1 MRALLTLL
9 NDIRRLALP
18 YFRSGERWTAIGL
31 LGAVIALELA
41 WVYVTVL
48 LNRWNN
54 AFYDAIQ
61 EKDFAAFKYQLLVFC
76 GIAAGAICIAV
87 YQVYL
92 KQWLEIRWRRW
103 LTQRYLQ
110 HWLGDDTH
118 YRLRLSGDAA
128 DNPDQRIAQDVSM
141 FVSQTIG
148 VGVGLLGTI
157 VSLVSF
163 SVILWGLS
171 GAINLQLF
179 GLDMHIPGYLFWA
192 ALIYAAIGTLITH
205 FIGKPLVRLNFDQQR
220 YEADFRVDMV
230 RVREN
235 SEQVAMLAGEAA
247 ESRKLEGR
255 FSRIWGNYIGLMKA
269 QKRLTWFTAGYNQIS
284 SVFPYVVVSPGYFAG
299 AIQLGTLMQTGS
311 AFGSVQGAFSF
322 FISSY
327 STLAEWTS
335 VVNRL
340 TGFEAAM
347 QVAKRDDGARAF
359 PHRRTPTQQ
368 AALSLSQMD
377 VRLPD
382 GAPIVAVDGLSIE
395 KGERVL
401 VTGPSGAGKT
411 TLFRAIAGIWPF
423 GSGVVALPEGARVM
437 ILPQRPYLPV
447 GRLDEALSYP
457 LPTERFDNAQLT
469 EALEAVGLGG
479 LVPRLEEHALWPH
492 VLSLGE
498 QQRFSIARALL
509 EKPDVLLLDEAT
521 AALDEPAEA
530 ALYGLIRQ
538 RLPAT
543 TVLSIGHRATLNAL
557 HDRALVLSGAGLP
570 RQLVPGPALQ
580 PQPA

>member
-9 NDIRRLALP
+9 RDIRRLALP
-18 YFRSGERWTAIGL
+18 YFRSEERWTAIGL
-31 LGAVIALELA
+31 LGAVIGLELA
-41 WVYVTVL
+41 WVYCTVL

-61 EKDFAAFKYQLLVFC
+61 EKDFGAFKHQLLIFC
-76 GIAAGAICIAV
+76 AIAAGAICVAV
-87 YQVYL
+87 YQIYL

-103 LTQRYLQ
+103 LTKRYLE

-141 FVSQTIG
+141 FVSQTIS

-157 VSLVSF
+157 VSLTSF

-171 GAINLQLF
+171 GAIDLKLF
-179 GLDMHIPGYLFWA
+179 GIDMHVPGYLFWA
-192 ALIYAAIGTLITH
+192 ALLYAALGTLITH

-235 SEQVAMLAGEAA
+235 SEQIALLGGEPA

-255 FSRIWGNYIGLMKA
+255 FGRILDNYFGLMKA
-269 QKRLTWFTAGYNQIS
+269 QKRLTWFTAGYNQVSNI
-284 SVFPYVVVSPGYFAG
+284 FPYVVVSPGYFAG

-347 QVAKRDDGARAF
+347 EVAKRDDGARAF
-359 PHRRTPTQQ
+359 PHRREAAQE
-368 AALSLSQMD
+368 AALALADMD
-377 VRLPD
+377 VRLPT
-382 GAPIVAVDGLSIE
+382 GEAIVAVDRLSIG

-401 VTGPSGAGKT
+401 VTGPSGGGKT

-423 GSGVVALPEGARVM
+423 GTGTITLPQDARVM
-437 ILPQRPYLPV
+437 ILPQRPYVPV
-447 GRLDEALSYP
+447 GRLDDALTYP
-457 LPTERFDNAQLT
+457 LPAADFDHARLA
-469 EALEAVGLGG
+469 EALTAVGLEV
-479 LVPRLEEHALWPH
+479 LVHRLEEQALWPH
-492 VLSLGE
+492 ILSLGE
-498 QQRFSIARALL
+498 QQRLSIARALL
-509 EKPDVLLLDEAT
+509 EQPDVLLLDEAT
-521 AALDEPAEA
+521 AALDEPSEA
-530 ALYGLIRQ
+530 AVYALLRA
-538 RLPAT
+538 RLPQA

-557 HDRALVLSGAGLP
+557 HDRTLALSGTGLP
-570 RQLVPGPALQ
+570 RRLVDGPAFQ
-580 PQPA
+580 PEAA

>member
-9 NDIRRLALP
+9 RDIRRLALP
-18 YFRSGERWTAIGL
+18 YFRSEERWTAIGL
-31 LGAVIALELA
+31 LGAVIGLELA
-41 WVYVTVL
+41 WVYCTVL

-61 EKDFAAFKYQLLVFC
+61 EKDFGAFKHQLLIFC
-76 GIAAGAICIAV
+76 AIAAGAICVAV
-87 YQVYL
+87 YQIYL

-103 LTQRYLQ
+103 LTKRYLE

-141 FVSQTIG
+141 FVSQTIS

-157 VSLVSF
+157 VSLTSF

-171 GAINLQLF
+171 GAIDLKLF
-179 GLDMHIPGYLFWA
+179 GIDMHVPGYLFWA
-192 ALIYAAIGTLITH
+192 ALLYAALGTLITH

-235 SEQVAMLAGEAA
+235 SEQIALLGGEPA

-255 FSRIWGNYIGLMKA
+255 FGRILDNYFGLMKA
-269 QKRLTWFTAGYNQIS
+269 QKRLTWFTAGYNQVSNI
-284 SVFPYVVVSPGYFAG
+284 FPYVVVSPGYFAG

-347 QVAKRDDGARAF
+347 EVAKRDDGARAF
-359 PHRRTPTQQ
+359 PHRREAAQE
-368 AALSLSQMD
+368 AALALADMD
-377 VRLPD
+377 VRLPT
-382 GAPIVAVDGLSIE
+382 GEAIVAVDRLSIG

-401 VTGPSGAGKT
+401 VTGPSGGGKT

-423 GSGVVALPEGARVM
+423 GTGTITLPQDARVM
-437 ILPQRPYLPV
+437 ILPQRPYVPV
-447 GRLDEALSYP
+447 GRLDDALTYP
-457 LPTERFDNAQLT
+457 LPAADFDHARLA
-469 EALEAVGLGG
+469 EALTVVGLEV
-479 LVPRLEEHALWPH
+479 LVHRLEEQALWPH
-492 VLSLGE
+492 ILSLGE
-498 QQRFSIARALL
+498 QQRLSIARALL
-509 EKPDVLLLDEAT
+509 EQPDVLLLDEAT
-521 AALDEPAEA
+521 AALDEPSEA
-530 ALYGLIRQ
+530 AVYALLRT
-538 RLPAT
+538 RLPQA

-557 HDRALVLSGAGLP
+557 HDRTLALSGTGLP
-570 RQLVPGPALQ
+570 RRLVDGPAFQ
-580 PQPA
+580 PEAA

>member
-9 NDIRRLALP
+9 NDIRRLAIP
-18 YFRSGERWTAIGL
+18 YFRSEDRWWGLGL

-41 WVYVTVL
+41 YVYCTVL
-48 LNRWNN
+48 LTRWNN

-61 EKDFAAFKYQLLVFC
+61 EKDFAAFKYQLMVFC
-76 GIAAGAICIAV
+76 GIAVASIIVAV
-87 YQVYL
+87 YQIYL

-103 LTQRYLQ
+103 LTRRYLE
-110 HWLGDDTH
+110 HWLSNETH

-128 DNPDQRIAQDVSM
+128 DNPDQRIAQDVNL
-141 FVSQTIG
+141 FVSQTIS
-148 VGVGLLGTI
+148 VGVGLLGNI
-157 VSLVSF
+157 VSLCSF
-163 SVILWGLS
+163 SVMLWSLS
-171 GAINLQLF
+171 GEMELSLF
-179 GLDMHIPGYLFWA
+179 GLDLHIPGYLFWA
-192 ALIYAAIGTLITH
+192 ALIYAMVGTLIAH
-205 FIGKPLVRLNFDQQR
+205 LIGKPLVRLNFDQQR

-230 RVREN
+230 RLREN
-235 SEQVAMLAGEAA
+235 SEQVAMLGGEAA
-247 ESRKLEGR
+247 EGRKLEGR
-255 FSRIWGNYIGLMKA
+255 FARIWENFFSQMKA

-284 SVFPYVVVSPGYFAG
+284 NVFPFVVVSPAYFAG
-299 AIQLGTLMQTGS
+299 TIQLGILMQTAS

-322 FISSY
+322 FISAY
-327 STLAEWTS
+327 TTLAEWTS

-347 QVAKRDDGARAF
+347 QVAKRDDGLRAF

-368 AALSLSQMD
+368 AALSLAEMD

-382 GAPIVAVDGLSIE
+382 GAPIVSVDGLSIE

-401 VTGPSGAGKT
+401 VTGPSGGGKT

-423 GSGVVALPEGARVM
+423 GSGTVTLPEGAQVM

-447 GRLDEALSYP
+447 GRLDEALAYP
-457 LPTERFDNAQLT
+457 LEATRFERGT
-469 EALEAVGLGG
+469 LEEVLRAVSLDH
-479 LVPRLEEHALWPH
+479 LVPRLEEQALWPH

-498 QQRFSIARALL
+498 QQRLSIARALL

-521 AALDEPAEA
+521 AALDEPTEA
-530 ALYGLIRQ
+530 ALYALLRQ
-538 RLPAT
+538 RLPQT

-557 HDRALVLSGAGLP
+557 HDRVLVLAGTATP
-570 RQLVPGPALQ
+570 RRLIGSAQLQAAPA
-580 PQPA
+580 

>member
-9 NDIRRLALP
+9 RDIRRLALP
-18 YFRSGERWTAIGL
+18 YFRSEERWTAIGL
-31 LGAVIALELA
+31 LGAVIGLELA
-41 WVYVTVL
+41 WVYCTVL

-61 EKDFAAFKYQLLVFC
+61 EKDFGAFKHQLLIFC
-76 GIAAGAICIAV
+76 AIAAGAICVAV
-87 YQVYL
+87 YQIYL

-103 LTQRYLQ
+103 LTKRYLE

-141 FVSQTIG
+141 FVSQTIS

-157 VSLVSF
+157 VSLTSF

-171 GAINLQLF
+171 GAIDLKLF
-179 GLDMHIPGYLFWA
+179 GIDMHVPGYLFWA
-192 ALIYAAIGTLITH
+192 ALLYAALGTLITH

-235 SEQVAMLAGEAA
+235 SEQIALLGGEPA

-255 FSRIWGNYIGLMKA
+255 FGRILDNYFGLMKA
-269 QKRLTWFTAGYNQIS
+269 QKRLTWFTAGYNQVSNI
-284 SVFPYVVVSPGYFAG
+284 FPYVVVSPGYFAG

-347 QVAKRDDGARAF
+347 EVAKRDDGARAF
-359 PHRRTPTQQ
+359 PHRREAAQE
-368 AALSLSQMD
+368 AALALADMD
-377 VRLPD
+377 VRLPT
-382 GAPIVAVDGLSIE
+382 GEAIVAVDRLSIG

-401 VTGPSGAGKT
+401 VTGPSGGGKT

-423 GSGVVALPEGARVM
+423 GTGTITLPQDARVM
-437 ILPQRPYLPV
+437 ILPQRPYVPV
-447 GRLDEALSYP
+447 GRLDDALTYP
-457 LPTERFDNAQLT
+457 LPATDFDHARLA
-469 EALEAVGLGG
+469 EALTAVGLEV
-479 LVPRLEEHALWPH
+479 LVHRLEEQALWPH
-492 VLSLGE
+492 ILSLGE
-498 QQRFSIARALL
+498 QQRLSIARALL
-509 EKPDVLLLDEAT
+509 EQPDVLLLDEAT
-521 AALDEPAEA
+521 AALDEPSEA
-530 ALYGLIRQ
+530 AVYALLRA
-538 RLPAT
+538 RLPQA

-557 HDRALVLSGAGLP
+557 HDRTLALSGTGLP
-570 RQLVPGPALQ
+570 RRLVDGPAFQ
-580 PQPA
+580 PEAA

>member
-9 NDIRRLALP
+9 RDIRRLALP
-18 YFRSGERWTAIGL
+18 YFRSEERWTAIGL
-31 LGAVIALELA
+31 LGAVVGLELA
-41 WVYVTVL
+41 WVYCTVL

-61 EKDFAAFKYQLLVFC
+61 EKDFGAFKHQLLIFC
-76 GIAAGAICIAV
+76 AIAAGAICVAV
-87 YQVYL
+87 YQIYL

-103 LTQRYLQ
+103 LTKRYLE

-141 FVSQTIG
+141 FVSQTIS

-157 VSLVSF
+157 VSLTSF

-171 GAINLQLF
+171 GAIDLKLF
-179 GLDMHIPGYLFWA
+179 GIDMHVPGYLFWA
-192 ALIYAAIGTLITH
+192 ALLYAALGTLITH

-235 SEQVAMLAGEAA
+235 SEQIALLGGEPA

-255 FSRIWGNYIGLMKA
+255 FGRILDNYFGLMKA
-269 QKRLTWFTAGYNQIS
+269 QKRLTWFTAGYNQVSNI
-284 SVFPYVVVSPGYFAG
+284 FPYVVVSPGYFAG

-347 QVAKRDDGARAF
+347 EVAKRDDGARAF
-359 PHRRTPTQQ
+359 PHRREAAQE
-368 AALSLSQMD
+368 AALALADMD
-377 VRLPD
+377 VRLPT
-382 GAPIVAVDGLSIE
+382 GEAIVAVDRLSIG

-401 VTGPSGAGKT
+401 VTGPSGGGKT

-423 GSGVVALPEGARVM
+423 GTGTITLPQDARVM
-437 ILPQRPYLPV
+437 ILPQRPYVPV
-447 GRLDEALSYP
+447 GRLDDALTYP
-457 LPTERFDNAQLT
+457 LPAADFDHARLA
-469 EALEAVGLGG
+469 EALTAVGLEV
-479 LVPRLEEHALWPH
+479 LVHRLEEQALWPH
-492 VLSLGE
+492 ILSLGE
-498 QQRFSIARALL
+498 QQRLSIARALL
-509 EKPDVLLLDEAT
+509 EQPDVLLLDEAT
-521 AALDEPAEA
+521 AALDEPSEA
-530 ALYGLIRQ
+530 AVYALLRA
-538 RLPAT
+538 RLPQA

-557 HDRALVLSGAGLP
+557 HDRTLALSGTGLP
-570 RQLVPGPALQ
+570 RRLVDGPAFQ
-580 PQPA
+580 PEAA

>member
-9 NDIRRLALP
+9 RDIRRLALP
-18 YFRSGERWTAIGL
+18 YFRSEERWTAIGL
-31 LGAVIALELA
+31 LGAVIGLELA
-41 WVYVTVL
+41 WVYCTVL

-61 EKDFAAFKYQLLVFC
+61 EKDFGAFKHQLLIFC
-76 GIAAGAICIAV
+76 AIAAGAICVAV
-87 YQVYL
+87 YQIYL

-103 LTQRYLQ
+103 LTKRYLE

-141 FVSQTIG
+141 FVSQTIS

-157 VSLVSF
+157 VSLTSF

-171 GAINLQLF
+171 GAIDLKLF
-179 GLDMHIPGYLFWA
+179 GIDMHVPGYLFWA
-192 ALIYAAIGTLITH
+192 ALLYAALGTLITH

-235 SEQVAMLAGEAA
+235 SEQIALLSGEPA

-255 FSRIWGNYIGLMKA
+255 FGRILDNYFGLMKA
-269 QKRLTWFTAGYNQIS
+269 QKRLTWFTAGYNQVSNI
-284 SVFPYVVVSPGYFAG
+284 FPYVVVSPGYFAG

-347 QVAKRDDGARAF
+347 EVAKRDDGARAF
-359 PHRRTPTQQ
+359 PHRREAAQE
-368 AALSLSQMD
+368 AALALADMD
-377 VRLPD
+377 VRLPT
-382 GAPIVAVDGLSIE
+382 GEAIVAVDRLSIG

-401 VTGPSGAGKT
+401 VTGPSGGGKT

-423 GSGVVALPEGARVM
+423 GTGTITLPQDARVM
-437 ILPQRPYLPV
+437 ILPQRPYVPV
-447 GRLDEALSYP
+447 GRLDDALTYP
-457 LPTERFDNAQLT
+457 LPAADFDHARLA
-469 EALEAVGLGG
+469 EALTAVGLEV
-479 LVPRLEEHALWPH
+479 LVHRLEEQALWPH
-492 VLSLGE
+492 ILSLGE
-498 QQRFSIARALL
+498 QQRLSIARALL
-509 EKPDVLLLDEAT
+509 EQPDVLLLDEAT
-521 AALDEPAEA
+521 AALDEPSEA
-530 ALYGLIRQ
+530 AVYALLRT
-538 RLPAT
+538 RLPQA

-557 HDRALVLSGAGLP
+557 HDRTLALSGTGLP
-570 RQLVPGPALQ
+570 RRLVDGPAFQ
-580 PQPA
+580 PEAA

>member
-9 NDIRRLALP
+9 RDIRRLALP
-18 YFRSGERWTAIGL
+18 YFRSEERWTAIGL
-31 LGAVIALELA
+31 LGAVIGLELA
-41 WVYVTVL
+41 WVYCTVL

-61 EKDFAAFKYQLLVFC
+61 EKDFGAFKHQLLIFC
-76 GIAAGAICIAV
+76 AIAAGAICVAV
-87 YQVYL
+87 YQIYL

-103 LTQRYLQ
+103 LTKRYLE

-141 FVSQTIG
+141 FVSQTIS

-157 VSLVSF
+157 VSLTSF

-171 GAINLQLF
+171 GAIDLKLF
-179 GLDMHIPGYLFWA
+179 GIDMHVPGYLFWA
-192 ALIYAAIGTLITH
+192 ALLYAALGTLITH

-235 SEQVAMLAGEAA
+235 SEQIALLGGEPA

-255 FSRIWGNYIGLMKA
+255 FGRILDNYFGLMKA
-269 QKRLTWFTAGYNQIS
+269 QKRLTWFTAGYNQVSNI
-284 SVFPYVVVSPGYFAG
+284 FPYVVVSPGYFAG

-347 QVAKRDDGARAF
+347 EVAKRDDGARAF
-359 PHRRTPTQQ
+359 PHRREAAQE
-368 AALSLSQMD
+368 AALALADMD
-377 VRLPD
+377 VRLPT
-382 GAPIVAVDGLSIE
+382 GEAIVAVDRLSIG

-401 VTGPSGAGKT
+401 VTGPSGGGKT

-423 GSGVVALPEGARVM
+423 GTGTITLPRDARVM
-437 ILPQRPYLPV
+437 ILPQRPYVPV
-447 GRLDEALSYP
+447 GRLDDALTYP
-457 LPTERFDNAQLT
+457 LPAADFDHARLA
-469 EALEAVGLGG
+469 EALTVVGLEV
-479 LVPRLEEHALWPH
+479 LVHRLEEQALWPH
-492 VLSLGE
+492 ILSLGE
-498 QQRFSIARALL
+498 QQRLSIARALL
-509 EKPDVLLLDEAT
+509 EQPDVLLLDEAT
-521 AALDEPAEA
+521 AALDEPSEA
-530 ALYGLIRQ
+530 AVYALLRA
-538 RLPAT
+538 RLPQA

-557 HDRALVLSGAGLP
+557 HDRTLALSGTGLP
-570 RQLVPGPALQ
+570 RRLVDGPAFQ
-580 PQPA
+580 PEAA